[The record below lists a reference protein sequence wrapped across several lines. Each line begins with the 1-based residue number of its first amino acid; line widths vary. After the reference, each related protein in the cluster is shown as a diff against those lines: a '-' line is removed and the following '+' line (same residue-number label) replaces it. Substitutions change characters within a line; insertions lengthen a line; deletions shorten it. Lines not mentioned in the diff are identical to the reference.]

1 MGLAVNKNLIWGLL
15 TALIFAIGCSKT
27 DVEIV
32 EGEEW
37 NAVIDTI
44 GSTTLV
50 HTIGGSIWGRSC
62 NMIETNSIGVAEGE
76 DPYMFGEVRGISA
89 DSDHIYILDWQV
101 SMVRVYDHQGI
112 FLWNIGRRGQ
122 GPGEFRDPIAI
133 GIDDAGSNLFVR
145 ERVGGVVHVFTPE
158 GDLIETLR
166 PDVGGNF
173 FSSTKMMRVTRG
185 GNPYLFSTLYTRSS
199 SDSDVIR
206 GRYVMLGITHNG
218 AVFDTLDVP
227 WYDFPVMQMPGAGLQ
242 PMVTVPFS
250 PNKNWNI
257 TRSGAM
263 IGGVSAGYSF
273 EVRYRNGRVLLIE
286 RNVIPTPVMSG
297 EARWHVQSLTEKM
310 QRSDPAWIWRGPAI
324 PEYKPAFEKFIPDC
338 SDRIWVLRK
347 GRGQQVAET
356 GDWIDLYMF
365 DVFEEN
371 TGRYLGEVAVPAG
384 IRFRPEPFIRDNL
397 FIAYYTDDSG
407 VPYIKC
413 YHIDYPD

>member
-1 MGLAVNKNLIWGLL
+1 MGLSLNKYLVVVFIY
-15 TALIFAIGCSKT
+15 ALIIAIGCSNT
-27 DVEIV
+27 DIESVNS
-32 EGEEW
+32 EEW
-37 NAVIDTI
+37 NAVIDTL

-50 HTIGGSIWGRSC
+50 HTIGGSVWGRSC
-62 NMIETNSIGVAEGE
+62 NLIETYSIGVAEGE
-76 DPYMFGEVRGISA
+76 DPYMFGEVRGITS
-89 DSDHIYILDWQV
+89 DSDHIYVLDWQV
-101 SMVRVYDHQGI
+101 STVRVYDHQGI
-112 FLWNIGRRGQ
+112 FIRDIGRRGQ
-122 GPGEFRDPIAI
+122 GPGELRDPIAI
-133 GIDDAGSNLFVR
+133 GIDDAGTRLFIR
-145 ERVGGVVHVFTPE
+145 ERVGGLVHVFTPE

-185 GNPYLFSTLYTRSS
+185 GNPYLFSTMYTRLS
-199 SDSDVIR
+199 SDSDGIR
-206 GRYVMLGITHNG
+206 SRYVMLGIRPDG

-227 WYDFPVMQMPGAGLQ
+227 WYDFPTMQMPGAGLQ

-273 EVRYRNGRVLLIE
+273 EVRYRNGKVLLVE
-286 RNVIPTPVMSG
+286 RNVIPTPVMPG

-324 PEYKPAFEKFIPDC
+324 PKYKPAFEAFIPDY
-338 SDRIWVLRK
+338 SNRIWVLRK
-347 GRGQQVAET
+347 GRGQLVAET
-356 GDWIDLYMF
+356 DDWIDSYIF

-371 TGRYLGEVAVPAG
+371 TGRYLGEVAVPPG
-384 IRFRPEPFIRDNL
+384 IRFRPEPFIRDDL